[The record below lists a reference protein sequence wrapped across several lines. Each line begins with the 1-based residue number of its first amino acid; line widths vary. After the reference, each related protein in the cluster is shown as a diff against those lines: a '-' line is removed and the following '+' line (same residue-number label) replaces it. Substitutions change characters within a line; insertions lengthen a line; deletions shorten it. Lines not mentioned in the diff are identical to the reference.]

1 MEQRENIISLIFNAI
16 DEVNQ
21 LLPSERRLDK
31 TPETVLSNKSSQG
44 ALDSLGMVNFIIALE
59 QLIDEKLGVSLSL
72 ADDLIISEE
81 HNPFQTVGIL
91 ADNINTLLKENKM
104 ARNL

>member
-1 MEQRENIISLIFNAI
+1 MEQHENIISLIFRAI

-21 LLPSERRLDK
+21 FLPSERRLEK
-31 TPETVLSNKSSQG
+31 ASETVLSNKSGQG
-44 ALDSLGMVNFIIALE
+44 ALDSLGMVNFIVALE
-59 QLIDEKLGVSLSL
+59 QLIDEEMGVSLSL

-91 ADNINTLLKENKM
+91 ADNISALLKENKM
-104 ARNL
+104 VH